1 MKKSF
6 KLLLLFA
13 IIVASGTL
21 LAVSKKIE
29 YVHANDVSSG
39 TLTFTTEAC
48 GGDSDN
54 KDHDTQVYVEVYG
67 SHGTIIATENYTD
80 DVEFPDNGSQNT
92 IPLNIGDPGAPG
104 VVITDDNLPIQK
116 ILVRITPNGHDTWTF
131 DHLVAAF
138 NSGTYALNTCVKVTQ
153 DRRTAVIVSNP
164 GADFVQYP

>member
-1 MKKSF
+1 MLS
-6 KLLLLFA
+6 A
-13 IIVASGTL
+13 TIVVSVTL
-21 LAVSKKIE
+21 LSAAKKMQDA
-29 YVHANDVSSG
+29 HALNVSSG

-92 IPLNIGDPGAPG
+92 IPLNIGDPNAPG
-104 VVITDDNLPIQK
+104 VVITDDDLPVQK

-131 DHLVAAF
+131 DHLVVNF

-153 DRRTAVIVSNP
+153 DRRTAIIVSNP
-164 GADFVQYP
+164 GADHVQYP